1 MLGPGLFLFEGSD
14 NVCTEICSGR
24 LATCLAVPLAA
35 GPVLTTIQDMVY
47 NANGTPYNGFA
58 VINWTPFVAGDTSQI
73 ATQSVTVNITAA
85 I

>member
-1 MLGPGLFLFEGSD
+1 MSVRKFVLAG
-14 NVCTEICSGR
+14 

-58 VINWTPFVAGDTSQI
+58 VINWTPSWP
-73 ATQSVTVNITAA
+73 ATLPRSPHNR
-85 I
+85 